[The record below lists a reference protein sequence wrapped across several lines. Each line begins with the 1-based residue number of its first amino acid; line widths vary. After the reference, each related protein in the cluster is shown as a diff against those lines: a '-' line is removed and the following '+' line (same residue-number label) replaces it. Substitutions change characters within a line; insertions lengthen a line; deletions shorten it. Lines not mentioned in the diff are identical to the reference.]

1 MDMNINVGDAD
12 RVVRGLVGLFLI
24 AAPFLGLFGLAA
36 SGTVSYVMIAVGLVL
51 VGTAA
56 FRFCPA
62 YRLLGLSTCRS

>member
-1 MDMNINVGDAD
+1 MSINVGNID
-12 RVVRGLVGLFLI
+12 RTIRGLVGLFLI

-36 SGTVSYVMIAVGLVL
+36 SGTVSYAMIAIGLVL
-51 VGTAA
+51 AGTAV